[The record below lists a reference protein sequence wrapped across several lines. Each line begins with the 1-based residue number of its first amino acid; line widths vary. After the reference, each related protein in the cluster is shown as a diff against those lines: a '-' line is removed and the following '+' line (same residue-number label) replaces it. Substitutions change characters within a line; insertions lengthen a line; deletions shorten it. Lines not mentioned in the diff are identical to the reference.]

1 MDIVSLYN
9 IYLQHPN
16 VQTDTRKLQTGDLYF
31 ALKGANFNGN
41 RFAATALEAGAA
53 YCIVDEE
60 DAVVDERCILVPDVL
75 QTLQQLALHHRRQ
88 FSIPFIA
95 ITGTNGKTTTKELVT
110 KVLSARYRTYATE
123 GNLNNHIGVPLT
135 ILKIRKD
142 AEMAII
148 EMGANHQ
155 KEIAFY
161 CTVAEPDFGLIN
173 NVGKAHLE
181 GFGSVEGVRKAKGEL
196 YDYIREHEGT
206 IFINSDLDYLSE
218 MAQGIARQYS
228 YGTANAQIIG
238 KALQSDGLLKL
249 AVLSA
254 GLETTIQ
261 TQLVGDYNLPNVLA
275 AIAIGTYF
283 EMDIDT
289 IKSALEAYQP
299 SNSRSQLLEKGTNTI
314 ILDAYNANPS
324 SMKLAL
330 ENMST
335 LHSAKDKWLLLGAM
349 KEMGERCEE
358 EHKALVEQ
366 AQQLQFQHVVLVGEE
381 FEAVKGAYQWFATS
395 AEAHDWIVQ
404 QPIRNSVIL
413 VKGSRGSKMEVVLDA
428 L

>member
-1 MDIVSLYN
+1 MNIVSLYE

-41 RFAATALEAGAA
+41 RFADVALAAGAA
-53 YCIVDEE
+53 YCIVDEAE
-60 DAVVDERCILVPDVL
+60 AVLNERCILVADVL
-75 QTLQQLALHHRRQ
+75 QTLQQLALHHRQQ
-88 FSIPFIA
+88 FDIPFIA

-110 KVLSARYRTYATE
+110 QVLSAQYRTYATE

-181 GFGSVEGVRKAKGEL
+181 GFGSVEGVKKAKGEL
-196 YDYIREHEGT
+196 YDYIREHKGM
-206 IFINSDLDYLSE
+206 IFINSDLDYLAE
-218 MAQGIARQYS
+218 MAKGIDNQYS
-228 YGTANAQIIG
+228 YGTANAKIIG
-238 KALQSDGLLKL
+238 KALHSEGLLKL
-249 AVLSA
+249 AVLSS
-254 GLETTIQ
+254 GMETTIQ

-275 AIAIGTYF
+275 AVAIGSYF
-283 EMDIDT
+283 NMDIDT
-289 IKSALEAYQP
+289 IKDALESYQP
-299 SNSRSQLLEKGTNTI
+299 SNSRSQLLQKGSNTI
-314 ILDAYNANPS
+314 VLDAYNANPS

-330 ENMST
+330 ENMANVQT
-335 LHSAKDKWLLLGAM
+335 TKHKWLLLGAM
-349 KEMGERCEE
+349 KEMGESCRE
-358 EHKALVEQ
+358 EHQALVSL
-366 AQQLQFQHVVLVGEE
+366 AQQLAFDHVVLVGQE
-381 FEAVKGAYQWFATS
+381 FEPVKGAYLWFETS
-395 AEAHDWIVQ
+395 EQARDWIRE
-404 QPIRNSVIL
+404 QPIADSMIL
-413 VKGSRGSKMEVVLDA
+413 VKGSRGSKMEVVLEA